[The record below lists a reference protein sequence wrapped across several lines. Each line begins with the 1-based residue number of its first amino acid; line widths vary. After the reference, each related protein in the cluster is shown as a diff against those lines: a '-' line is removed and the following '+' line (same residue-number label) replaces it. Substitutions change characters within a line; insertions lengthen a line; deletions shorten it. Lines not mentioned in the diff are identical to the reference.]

1 MCQFEPCERLK
12 IGMKTL
18 EVVVD
23 DVDDNLLESFDD
35 EANEVINAA

>member
-1 MCQFEPCERLK
+1 MCQFETCARLK

-23 DVDDNLLESFDD
+23 DFDDNLLESFDD
-35 EANEVINAA
+35 ETNEVINAA